1 MGIFH
6 TGEKPM
12 RFASDRPGTSLQTLP
27 DRVPDLIFVNLCFS
41 THLGNFQLFLEI
53 SIYVLE
59 ISINSKNTLRTDLS
73 RCARKITMLDKSLPC
88 NLALMSDTIE
98 KTRNFLSN
106 QTENI
111 CHNEKD
117 NGAIAYRSS
126 L

>member
-1 MGIFH
+1 MFFYSSWKFPTIFGNFH
-6 TGEKPM
+6 L
-12 RFASDRPGTSLQTLP
+12 RF
-27 DRVPDLIFVNLCFS
+27 
-41 THLGNFQLFLEI
+41 GNFQLTQ
-53 SIYVLE
+53 
-59 ISINSKNTLRTDLS
+59 KNTLRTDLS